1 MMSKKMKGLFSA
13 ALVLCMMLTLFSLGA
28 YAANANVSCTLNQ
41 DMGSVAVYKGT
52 SNIQSCSYNGSLPSG
67 LQLSYI
73 GADIYLAGTPTTAG
87 TFNAEISMQTEG
99 GAVSFGLT
107 ITVAEASTPVQTAA
121 PIQTNQPPVITK
133 NPTGETVEVGGT
145 AQFVARADGATSF
158 VWRIVSADTT
168 NTVTASEAPY
178 YFGVSVSGQD
188 TERLT
193 LSNIPKSMN
202 GWAIEC
208 KFTNAAG
215 SSYTTG
221 AILTV
226 KGGSSSSGSNS
237 NTTTNNSS
245 SGNTNSG
252 TNTGSNTNTNNN
264 TNSNTGTNTGTNG
277 DAATNADLET
287 PSIVTQPKA
296 AQLQPGERT
305 TLSVVANTPAS
316 GVLTYQ
322 WYVSDTN
329 NMSDAKPID
338 GANSANYTPTQTEGT
353 KYYCVGVWVS
363 KDGEKSETTRSQLV
377 EVSYESNLAPLTS
390 PSPSASPTETIDSDS
405 SNGSYDRG
413 SSSTLIFYIVVAG
426 LALLAVGGI
435 LVYLVIVNS
444 RKGKDDD
451 DE

>member
-41 DMGSVAVYKGT
+41 DVGSVVIYKGT
-52 SNIQSCSYNGSLPSG
+52 SNIQSCSYNGSIPSG

-73 GADIYLAGTPTTAG
+73 GADIYLAGTPTSTG
-87 TFNAEISMQTEG
+87 NYSSEISMVTDAG
-99 GAVSFGLT
+99 NVSFTLTIAVS
-107 ITVAEASTPVQTAA
+107 EAIAPAPTQTPVQT
-121 PIQTNQPPVITK
+121 NQKPVITK

-145 AQFVARADGATSF
+145 AQFVARAEGATSF

-168 NTVTASEAPY
+168 NTVTANEAGA
-178 YFGVSVSGQD
+178 YFGVTVSGQD

-226 KGGSSSSGSNS
+226 TGGTGSSGNSGSSNNSGGSGSS
-237 NTTTNNSS
+237 NTTNTDLKAPTISSQPKGAQLS
-245 SGNTNSG
+245 SG
-252 TNTGSNTNTNNN
+252 
-264 TNSNTGTNTGTNG
+264 
-277 DAATNADLET
+277 E
-287 PSIVTQPKA
+287 K
-296 AQLQPGERT
+296 T
-305 TLSVVANTPAS
+305 TLSVTASAPAT
-316 GVLTYQ
+316 GTLTYQ
-322 WYVSDTN
+322 WYISDTTS
-329 NMSDAKPID
+329 MSDIKAID
-338 GANSANYTPTQTEGT
+338 GANSASYTPTQTEGT

-363 KDGEKSETTRSQLV
+363 KDGQKSTTTYSPLV
-377 EVSYESNLAPLTS
+377 EVNYSGSAGGQQSGELVLDDANSTS
-390 PSPSASPTETIDSDS
+390 SPGATATPTANPSPTVSPTS
-405 SNGSYDRG
+405 SPEADNGNYDRG
-413 SSSTLIFYIVVAG
+413 NSSTLIFYIVVAG

-435 LVYLVIVNS
+435 LIYLIIVNS
-444 RKGKDDD
+444 RRGKGDDD
-451 DE
+451 

>member
-41 DMGSVAVYKGT
+41 DVGSVVIYKGT
-52 SNIQSCSYNGSLPSG
+52 SNIQSCSYNGSIPSG

-73 GADIYLAGTPTTAG
+73 GADIYLAGTPTSTG
-87 TFNAEISMQTEG
+87 NYSSEISMVTDAG
-99 GAVSFGLT
+99 NVSFTLTIAVS
-107 ITVAEASTPVQTAA
+107 EAIAPAPTQAPVQ
-121 PIQTNQPPVITK
+121 PNQKPVITK

-145 AQFVARADGATSF
+145 AQFVARAEGATSF

-168 NTVTASEAPY
+168 NTVTANEAGA
-178 YFGVSVSGQD
+178 YFGVTVSGQD

-226 KGGSSSSGSNS
+226 TGGSSSSGNSGSSNNSGGSGSS
-237 NTTTNNSS
+237 NTTNTDLKAPTISSQPKGAQLS
-245 SGNTNSG
+245 SG
-252 TNTGSNTNTNNN
+252 
-264 TNSNTGTNTGTNG
+264 
-277 DAATNADLET
+277 E
-287 PSIVTQPKA
+287 K
-296 AQLQPGERT
+296 T
-305 TLSVVANTPAS
+305 TLSVTASAPAT
-316 GVLTYQ
+316 GTLTYQ
-322 WYVSDTN
+322 WYISDTTS
-329 NMSDAKPID
+329 MSDIKAID
-338 GANSANYTPTQTEGT
+338 GANSASYTPTQTEGT

-363 KDGEKSETTRSQLV
+363 KDGQKSTTTYSPLV
-377 EVSYESNLAPLTS
+377 EVNYSGSTGGQQSGGLDLGNPDSTAAPNSSAS
-390 PSPSASPTETIDSDS
+390 PSPSASPSATASPTSSPEDS
-405 SNGSYDRG
+405 GSYDRG
-413 SSSTLIFYIVVAG
+413 NSSTLIFYIVVAG

-435 LVYLVIVNS
+435 LIYLIIVNS
-444 RKGKDDD
+444 RRGKGDDD
-451 DE
+451 

>member
-41 DMGSVAVYKGT
+41 DVGSVVIYKGT
-52 SNIQSCSYNGSLPSG
+52 SNIQSCSYNGSIPSG

-73 GADIYLAGTPTTAG
+73 GADIYLAGTPTSTG
-87 TFNAEISMQTEG
+87 TFSSDISMVTDAG
-99 GAVSFGLT
+99 NVSFTLT
-107 ITVAEASTPVQTAA
+107 ITVSEAIAPAPTQTPVQT
-121 PIQTNQPPVITK
+121 NQKPVITK

-145 AQFVARADGATSF
+145 AQFVARAEGATSF

-168 NTVTASEAPY
+168 NTVTANEAGA
-178 YFGVSVSGQD
+178 YFGVTVSGQD

-226 KGGSSSSGSNS
+226 TGGTSNSGNNSGSN
-237 NTTTNNSS
+237 N
-245 SGNTNSG
+245 SGNN
-252 TNTGSNTNTNNN
+252 NTNNN
-264 TNSNTGTNTGTNG
+264 TTNT
-277 DAATNADLET
+277 DLKAPT
-287 PSIVTQPKA
+287 ISSQPKG
-296 AQLQPGERT
+296 AQLSSGEKT
-305 TLSVVANTPAS
+305 TLSVTASAPAT
-316 GVLTYQ
+316 GTLTYQ
-322 WYVSDTN
+322 WYISDTTS
-329 NMSDAKPID
+329 MSDIKAID
-338 GANSANYTPTQTEGT
+338 GANSASYTPTQTEGT

-363 KDGEKSETTRSQLV
+363 KDGQKSTTTYSPLV
-377 EVSYESNLAPLTS
+377 EVNYSGSAGGQQSGELVLDDANSTS
-390 PSPSASPTETIDSDS
+390 SPGATATPTANPSPTVSPTSSPEDS
-405 SNGSYDRG
+405 GSYDRG
-413 SSSTLIFYIVVAG
+413 NSSTLIFYIVVAG

-435 LVYLVIVNS
+435 LIYLIIVNS
-444 RKGKDDD
+444 RRGKGDDD
-451 DE
+451 